1 MEKLLDAEN
10 EEIQRQI
17 LDRFAQDLPITN
29 RTVKGGMVQNVYTIL
44 EIFVKFYEKS
54 LK

>member
-29 RTVKGGMVQNVYTIL
+29 RTAKGGKVLQSEEIIL
-44 EIFVKFYEKS
+44 YYKYW
-54 LK
+54 

>member
-29 RTVKGGMVQNVYTIL
+29 RTVKGGEYIKIIQIISNNN
-44 EIFVKFYEKS
+44 
-54 LK
+54 